1 MRTLHTNNPTG
12 YVEKTKTVK
21 GKKYKRTEKLVKD
34 SLLSPLSPQ
43 PLSYLHPSNSLLPVE
58 ERAKPDIKCQHRFE
72 RGEEFRVTH
81 SRFRAQEISMAH
93 VHPSTRQDVVIT
105 NDHGL
110 GDPRA
115 GGDGL
120 RYERTRRAQ
129 HATPSKMHDSS
140 CDSKRPLCIWN
151 ISNVFISLSTI
162 TQQQY
167 PGTRP
172 EPLSIKLLVGHTKRL
187 SLKPGTIF
195 LITLVQASH
204 GVKRRS

>member
-1 MRTLHTNNPTG
+1 M
-12 YVEKTKTVK
+12 
-21 GKKYKRTEKLVKD
+21 
-34 SLLSPLSPQ
+34 
-43 PLSYLHPSNSLLPVE
+43 
-58 ERAKPDIKCQHRFE
+58 KCQHRFE
-72 RGEEFRVTH
+72 RGEEFCVTH
-81 SRFRAQEISMAH
+81 FRFKAQEIPMAH

-129 HATPSKMHDSS
+129 LATLSQMHDFS
-140 CDSKRPLCIWN
+140 CDSKRPLCTWN

-167 PGTRP
+167 PGTQP
-172 EPLSIKLLVGHTKRL
+172 EPLSIKFLAGHTKRL
-187 SLKPGTIF
+187 SLKPSTIF
-195 LITLVQASH
+195 LITLMQASH
-204 GVKRRS
+204 GVERRS